1 MWEKSVQVTV
11 SRFDPSVDREPYLQ
25 TYEVPFVEG
34 MTVLEAL
41 DYIYEHLDGSLA
53 YYAHAACRQ
62 GICGRCTAL
71 VNGKPSLICQT
82 PVKGDIVV
90 EPLARAEVVR
100 DLVCQRG
107 RRPER

>member
-1 MWEKSVQVTV
+1 MSRNTIQVTV

-34 MTVLEAL
+34 MSVLEAL

-71 VNGKPSLICQT
+71 INGKPSLLCQT
-82 PVKGDIVV
+82 LVEGDLVV
-90 EPLARAEVVR
+90 EPLANADVVR
-100 DLVCQRG
+100 DLVYQR
-107 RRPER
+107 RRK